1 MVCSRHISRK
11 IPREATSAKRGD
23 GLLDAAASGTTDA
36 VSGQPRAGGVHL
48 VGSVPLAGAE
58 SVFRAVSDAV
68 GPYLRRLPDGETGE
82 RRRWIFF
89 QSVMLARHPA
99 MEPDPTVGP
108 FLLRQWDGTLL
119 REIELLRFRETADP
133 EHVAFETGY
142 ASAAASSYDVFRR
155 LRADAVIP
163 TGTRLQVC
171 LPTPMASAYMYVS
184 PHARAAY
191 MPAYERA
198 LTRDVRNIVA
208 TIPAADLAI
217 QWDVCQEVLVAEGYF
232 PDRPADH
239 REQIAREL
247 ARLGDLVPA
256 SVEMGYHL
264 CYGSPADE
272 HLVMPSDMALMVGIA
287 NDVRAALARRI
298 DFLHM
303 PVPRDRT
310 DDAYFAPLAG
320 LAGAGTF
327 ELYLGLVHHADPEGD
342 RARIAAARR
351 VVDGFGVSSEC
362 GWGRTDPTRVAG
374 ILESH
379 RRAAEIVRRAPPG

>member
-1 MVCSRHISRK
+1 
-11 IPREATSAKRGD
+11 
-23 GLLDAAASGTTDA
+23 LLVASASGTTDG
-36 VSGQPRAGGVHL
+36 VSGESRAVGVHL
-48 VGSVPLAGAE
+48 VGSVPLADAA

-99 MEPDPTVGP
+99 MEPDPTVARFP
-108 FLLRQWDGTLL
+108 LRQWDGKLL
-119 REIELLRFRETADP
+119 REIELLRFRPSADP
-133 EHVAFETGY
+133 EHVTFETGY
-142 ASAAASSYDVFRR
+142 APAAASSYEVFRR

-163 TGTRLQVC
+163 AGTRLQVC

-198 LTRDVRNIVA
+198 LARDVRSIVA
-208 TIPAADLAI
+208 TIPSADLAI

-232 PDRPADH
+232 PDPPADH
-239 REQIAREL
+239 RVQIAREL

-256 SVEMGYHL
+256 DVEMGYHL

-272 HLVMPSDMALMVGIA
+272 HLVMPRDMALMVGMA
-287 NDVRAALARRI
+287 NDLRAALARRI

-310 DDAYFAPLAG
+310 DAAYFAPLSG

-327 ELYLGLVHHADPEGD
+327 ELYLGLVHHADAEGD
-342 RARIAAARR
+342 RARIAAART

-374 ILESH
+374 LLESH
-379 RRAAEIVRRAPPG
+379 RRAAEIVRTAATRG